1 MDSQTLEFTR
11 SFCEALGFD
20 LVSERHGTGVRHQS
34 CNLGDVVIE
43 LYPTSFN
50 QTSNVRPG
58 LRMSKMRDA
67 IHALTRIGSEVL
79 RVDAGGLSA
88 LVRDPDGHEIALQ
101 SASRRDA
108 T

>member
-11 SFCEALGFD
+11 SFYEASGFD
-20 LVSERHGTGVRHQS
+20 LVSERHGTRVRHYS
-34 CNLGDVVIE
+34 FNLGNVVIE
-43 LYPTSFN
+43 LYPTSIN
-50 QTSNVRPG
+50 QTSNVCLG
-58 LRMSKMRDA
+58 LCMANIGDA
-67 IHALTRIGSEVL
+67 MDALTRIGSEVL